1 MVPTVRKS
9 VEHLVVESMSDRADE
24 LICLLSDAPDEK
36 GLVRMV
42 KEQGYLVFFHV
53 ALLNSQAELLYDS
66 HIKRIT
72 GAEVIHSTATPI
84 EVADAL
90 DRGFGKTESFCPLV
104 GAKLSY
110 IAKRFEF
117 QENCYVLRL
126 AFPYEY
132 IHELK
137 QKFTLGVIVFTS
149 LLLGLF
155 AIVTS
160 IVIVHLM
167 GPVRQMIK
175 AIRPYHEGKTSNI
188 SEIHLETYLP
198 DEFSDLATTF
208 NSLSHQIQDQ
218 IQTLTRERNEKESIL
233 QAMQEGVI
241 ATDSEMRVVFANSM
255 ALFYVENEFHT
266 FQPLIKKCL
275 QIGICLNEEVQ
286 LGSVHL
292 NVIASPMNE
301 GVLLVLQ
308 DKSIDYKILEMR
320 KEFIANASHELKTPI
335 TIVRG
340 FAETLQDNPDLPRE
354 TVAMITQKIVRN
366 CERMTTI
373 VKNLLT
379 LADIENLPQFRLQEC
394 ALKELVDHS
403 AKLVLS
409 THRDADIQI
418 HGDASITVQ
427 ADPELLEVALTNL
440 LDNAAK
446 YSKEKALIE
455 VHIERQT
462 HAVSIAVKDHGI
474 GIPEQDLE
482 HIFNRFYTVN
492 KAESKKKGGSGLGL
506 SICQTI
512 MEKHY
517 GRISV
522 QSEMN
527 KGTTFTMEF
536 PL

>member
-1 MVPTVRKS
+1 MKTFRFKILCSFLVLLAIFLSIMVPTVRKS

-175 AIRPYHEGKTSNI
+175 AIRPYHEGD
-188 SEIHLETYLP
+188 HR
-198 DEFSDLATTF
+198 
-208 NSLSHQIQDQ
+208 
-218 IQTLTRERNEKESIL
+218 TRHASGADGKARK
-233 QAMQEGVI
+233 
-241 ATDSEMRVVFANSM
+241 
-255 ALFYVENEFHT
+255 
-266 FQPLIKKCL
+266 
-275 QIGICLNEEVQ
+275 ICE
-286 LGSVHL
+286 
-292 NVIASPMNE
+292 
-301 GVLLVLQ
+301 
-308 DKSIDYKILEMR
+308 
-320 KEFIANASHELKTPI
+320 
-335 TIVRG
+335 
-340 FAETLQDNPDLPRE
+340 
-354 TVAMITQKIVRN
+354 
-366 CERMTTI
+366 
-373 VKNLLT
+373 
-379 LADIENLPQFRLQEC
+379 
-394 ALKELVDHS
+394 
-403 AKLVLS
+403 
-409 THRDADIQI
+409 
-418 HGDASITVQ
+418 
-427 ADPELLEVALTNL
+427 
-440 LDNAAK
+440 
-446 YSKEKALIE
+446 
-455 VHIERQT
+455 
-462 HAVSIAVKDHGI
+462 AVPGAVK
-474 GIPEQDLE
+474 L
-482 HIFNRFYTVN
+482 TV
-492 KAESKKKGGSGLGL
+492 
-506 SICQTI
+506 
-512 MEKHY
+512 Y
-517 GRISV
+517 
-522 QSEMN
+522 
-527 KGTTFTMEF
+527 
-536 PL
+536 